1 MAGDLVL
8 RSDLTRRTFLGGL
21 AAGAAVLVAASPAQA
36 LLPRPAAATPTI
48 ILRRREDLLRL
59 VVTPVNATVDL
70 ASGRMTPSTDNG
82 ILLVSFGPQSVVERA
97 VASGAAAGEV
107 PKEAR
112 LSGPS
117 QLAFY
122 IESPVSLT
130 LASLLSWADRE
141 QVLSEVGG
149 YLDGESLPSDIS
161 PGKGPSPYVT
171 QIEMP
176 WWLVLSP
183 HRVSSWTE
191 QLQAKTR
198 NGRSEIFH
206 ARLGSTMPGR
216 QQTED
221 EAYRTVRAIW
231 LRDPQ
236 GASLVGNPNQSV
248 AEGQPGHPWSM
259 VPTPRD
265 RADLV
270 RLSMKTGNDEFG
282 GRANAIKARIALSP
296 LGGQL
301 VAEGTWDEP
310 GVSSLASWQQRIW
323 QGRDTYAK
331 VVRRGFLYPWGF
343 KAAEITEGVRVFRA
357 DGNGIIRAFWEKR
370 VSIALAE
377 STVNLG
383 GAGAATDAAKRGA
396 LFTEVTCLTVQTPP
410 LAPVANSTPID
421 GAWAGM
427 TVYTPRIRTRNGTSA
442 FPFDL
447 VGVDPDGNE
456 VTFSQ
461 PLLFAQQKVAGARA
475 VRNSDGRFSPRDLM
489 DPNFSEAGA
498 AQLRA
503 YYDGSVPSTDKAA
516 DFAGSAVS
524 FAKNAAKSTDA
535 DDGDFLSEG
544 DAPAAT
550 TMPAQQIIFGI
561 TNSLPG
567 LPGVEGMEDELR
579 ILEEDLDTL
588 LEDFQP
594 NNFPIISEARVILE
608 DTSRMAQETVTAAL
622 NYPRQYLENA
632 FDEAK
637 NSAQVFMQQAEGTAN
652 EFLMDAAKAGGLLTP
667 NLTVAGLSRT
677 LGNVYGDA
685 MAVKG
690 MFDDGRVTP
699 GEAFKALELLGGVSL
714 ADLIPNPYPGVDAD
728 GKPTAAA
735 LKIES
740 TFVDTGLDTERLVVT
755 MSMDI
760 NTRSETAADI
770 LQSIPLIS
778 VEKARLMVALESS
791 VPTVRGAASWSV
803 RGEFSDFVV
812 HLVPFDGLQFVDVD
826 VARIVFTAGSG
837 KSTNVDVDVRKVDF
851 GGLLSL
857 LKTLAEYLPFG
868 DMLVIDVDSSGIE
881 ASFSVELP
889 TIALGAFAISGIS
902 VGAALGIPF
911 SSGPVRFGFLMSK
924 PDDPFSLTVCGLGGG
939 GWLEQSLGLKGI
951 ERLSIAGFLE
961 ASIKVDFGVAS
972 GGVTARAGF
981 QFAIGPPEPAVA
993 GVDEALSLT
1002 AFASLN
1008 GNIAVL
1014 GIASASIDVY
1024 VGLSVIVPTDLPDY
1038 ARLHGIATCTLR
1050 VSVAFFSESVTFEVE
1065 RTMKAAYIDPASAV
1079 RGRRPRSAGEIPVAT
1094 FRDAWT
1100 ADAWS
1105 QYCGAFE

>member
-1 MAGDLVL
+1 VAGDLVP
-8 RSDLTRRTFLGGL
+8 DVTRRTFLGGL
-21 AAGAAVLVAASPAQA
+21 AVVAAVVATTSPAQA
-36 LLPRPAAATPTI
+36 LIPRPAAQTPVI

-59 VVTPVNATVDL
+59 VITPINATVDK
-70 ASGRMTPSTDNG
+70 ATGRVTPSGDTG

-97 VASGAAAGEV
+97 VANGAPAGAA

-112 LSGPS
+112 LAGRS
-117 QLAFY
+117 QLSFY

-130 LASLLSWADRE
+130 LASLLSWADRD
-141 QVLSEVGG
+141 QVLSEVGR
-149 YLDGESLPSDIS
+149 YLDGEALPSDVS
-161 PGKGPSPYVT
+161 PGKGPNPLAT

-183 HRVSSWTE
+183 NRVSSWTE

-198 NGRSEIFH
+198 NGRSEVFH
-206 ARLGSTMPGR
+206 TRLGSALPGSP
-216 QQTED
+216 QTED
-221 EAYRTVRAIW
+221 EDYRTVRAVW

-236 GASLVGNPNQSV
+236 GASLVSNPNQV
-248 AEGQPGHPWSM
+248 IAEGQSGHPWSM
-259 VPTPRD
+259 IPTPRD

-270 RLSMKTGNDEFG
+270 RLSMKTGSDEYG
-282 GRANAIKARIALSP
+282 GRARAIKARLALSP

-310 GVSSLASWQQRIW
+310 GVSSLSSWQQRIW

-357 DGNGIIRAFWEKR
+357 DSSGTIRAFWEKR
-370 VSIALAE
+370 VSIALTE
-377 STVNLG
+377 PTIDLG
-383 GAGAATDAAKRGA
+383 GTGAATDAAKRGA
-396 LFTEVTCLTVQTPP
+396 LFSEVTCLTVQTPP
-410 LAPVANSTPID
+410 LAPVANATPIN
-421 GAWAGM
+421 GQWAGM
-427 TVYTPRIRTRNGTSA
+427 KVYTPRIRTRNGTSA

-447 VGVDPDGNE
+447 VGIDSDGNE
-456 VTFSQ
+456 VSFSQ
-461 PLLFAQQKVAGARA
+461 PLLFAQQKVAGPRA
-475 VRNSDGRFSPRDLM
+475 VRNSEGRFSPRDVL

-498 AQLRA
+498 AELRA
-503 YYDGSVPSTDKAA
+503 YYDSSVPSTDKAA
-516 DFAGSAVS
+516 DFAGSSVS
-524 FAKNAAKSTDA
+524 YAKNASKSTDA
-535 DDGDFLSEG
+535 DDGDLLLEG
-544 DAPAAT
+544 DASAAT
-550 TMPAQQIIFGI
+550 TMPTSQIVFGI

-579 ILEEDLDTL
+579 ILQEDLESL
-588 LEDFQP
+588 LEEFQP
-594 NNFPIISEARVILE
+594 NNFPIISEARVFLE
-608 DTSRMAQETVTAAL
+608 DTSRMAQQTIAAAL

-637 NSAQVFMQQAEGTAN
+637 NSAQVYMQQAEGAAN
-652 EFLMDAAKAGGLLTP
+652 EFLMDAAKAGGLVTP
-667 NLTVAGLSRT
+667 NLNVAGLSRT

-690 MFDDGRVTP
+690 MFDDGRITP

-714 ADLIPNPYPGVDAD
+714 ADLIPNPYPGVGAD
-728 GKPTAAA
+728 GKPTGAA

-755 MSMDI
+755 MSMDM
-760 NTRSETAADI
+760 AAAGESGDGV
-770 LQSIPLIS
+770 LESIPLIS
-778 VEKARLMVALESS
+778 VDKARLVVALESV
-791 VPTVRGAASWSV
+791 VPTVSGSASWSV
-803 RGEFSDFVV
+803 RGEFTDFVV

-837 KSTNVDVDVRKVDF
+837 KSTNVDVDVREVDF

-857 LKTLAEYLPFG
+857 LKTLAAYLPFG

-902 VGAALGIPF
+902 VGAELGIPF

-924 PDDPFSLTVCGLGGG
+924 PEDPFSLTVSGLGGG

-981 QFAIGPPEPAVA
+981 QFAIGPPEPAVD

-1008 GNIAVL
+1008 GNIDVL
-1014 GIASASIDVY
+1014 GIASTSIDVY

-1038 ARLHGIATCTLR
+1038 AKLHGIATCTLR

-1065 RTMKAAYIDPASAV
+1065 RTMKAAYIDPGSL
-1079 RGRRPRSAGEIPVAT
+1079 GRRARSAGEIPVAT
-1094 FRDAWT
+1094 FRDAWSSE
-1100 ADAWS
+1100 AWG
-1105 QYCGAFE
+1105 QYCGAFG